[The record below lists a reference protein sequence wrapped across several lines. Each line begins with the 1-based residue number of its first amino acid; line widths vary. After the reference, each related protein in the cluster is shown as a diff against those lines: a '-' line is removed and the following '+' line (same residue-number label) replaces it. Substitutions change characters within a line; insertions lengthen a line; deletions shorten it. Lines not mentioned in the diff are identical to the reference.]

1 MGLYQEV
8 EQELVELD
16 ADGEIIDLV
25 LAALEGED
33 AVERVLEGEG
43 VKAPD
48 ATADDG
54 ERVPPVYL
62 QDITVSGFRGIGPKA
77 KLEIP
82 PGPGLT
88 VVVGRNGSGKSS
100 FAEGLEVL
108 LTGKSYRWEGKTVVW
123 KKGWRNLHQDDNPKI
138 SARFQV
144 EGKNRATVVERS
156 WSSPK
161 LEAGK
166 SSAQHPGEAVSD
178 LQGIGW
184 KEPLDLY
191 RPLLSYKELGII
203 ENSPSSLYDTLSKV
217 LGIGVLAQ
225 AMKTLANTRLARER
239 LAKEVDEELKDNI
252 LPRLEQLEDPR
263 ATRVV
268 EILKDIIDT
277 RLTRKKPAKEVD
289 EKRAISIAIRARS
302 GVRIPAKEIAEE
314 TGFRESDD
322 LIDEIR
328 KEEPAKEVVEA
339 SAMLVDAREA
349 DLADVEAREAYPE
362 EDEQRI
368 NLSRIGQRRVLYKKQ
383 LMVDAKQIDLLRLE
397 QLEEWI
403 LDSQSETTTPYQDLQ
418 TLINIKVPNQEQVI
432 EMAEGLNKAYTEWSS
447 LSGTEVENAEHL
459 VKILNLALEHY
470 DAHENKPCPVCGVGI
485 LDSSWRTSVEE
496 QIKILKESSQNYR
509 DAKNNLANVI
519 EKVKSLVE
527 PPQWPDTTIIDI
539 DSLVSIWD
547 QWSSLPKNK
556 SDIPEHLLL
565 LYSSVKDE
573 ADNVSEQASKMYS
586 EQEKQWSSALSEL
599 LPWISKARKAMYG
612 RTEIIDIKQAEE
624 NLKTV
629 NEKIRNTRWSPI
641 EEQALEIWK
650 KLRLE
655 SNVDLR
661 SVQLTGGR
669 LNRSVALGV
678 EVDNIKTDALSVV
691 SQGEINSM
699 ALSIFFP
706 RVMLPA
712 SPFRFLVIDDPIQ
725 SMDPARVDGLAR
737 VFAKVAESRQLIVFT
752 HDNRLPESL
761 RHLDIQHHCL
771 EVRRS
776 VKSKV
781 TIAEKRDPVI
791 QYFFEARSI
800 LKDNDIQE
808 DIARRVIPGFC
819 RSGLE
824 AACVEAVWRRWL
836 GKGKKHQAIEQKL
849 FEAKKLSQKA
859 SLALFDDVNKG
870 GKVFGKISGK
880 WEKRFAE
887 AFKYTNKG
895 THNSYSGD
903 LANLINDC
911 HSLAERLRR
920 YDP

>member
-16 ADGEIIDLV
+16 ADGHIINLV
-25 LAALEGED
+25 LAALEGKED
-33 AVERVLEGEG
+33 VERVLDGG
-43 VKAPD
+43 IVDAPD
-48 ATADDG
+48 TTSDNG
-54 ERVPPVYL
+54 ERVSPVYL
-62 QDITVSGFRGIGPKA
+62 QDITVSGFRGIGPEA
-77 KLEIP
+77 TLEIP

-108 LTGKSYRWEGKTVVW
+108 LTGESYRWEGKTVVW
-123 KKGWRNLHQDDNPKI
+123 KKGWRNLHQGDNPKI

-166 SSAQHPGEAVSD
+166 SSVQHPGEAVSD
-178 LQGIGW
+178 LDEIGW

-191 RPLLSYKELGII
+191 RPILSYKELGII

-217 LGIGVLAQ
+217 LGIGVIAQ
-225 AMKTLANTRLARER
+225 AMKTLANTRLAREG
-239 LAKEVDEELKDNI
+239 LVKEVDKELRDNI
-252 LPRLEQLEDPR
+252 LPRFEQLEDPR
-263 ATRVV
+263 AVRVV
-268 EILKDIIDT
+268 EILKDITDT
-277 RLTRKKPAKEVD
+277 RLTRKKLAKEVD
-289 EKRAISIAIRARS
+289 KERAFSIADRAQRV
-302 GVRIPAKEIAEE
+302 VRMPAMEVDEGPASASPDY
-314 TGFRESDD
+314 F
-322 LIDEIR
+322 IDETP
-328 KEEPAKEVVEA
+328 EEPAKEVDKG
-339 SAMLVDAREA
+339 LVSPFAIPAKFVDETYE
-349 DLADVEAREAYPE
+349 DLAKKAPVMKVKARKVYSKV
-362 EDEQRI
+362 DE
-368 NLSRIGQRRVLYKKQ
+368 KQ
-383 LMVDAKQIDLLRLE
+383 QIDFLRFE

-403 LDSQSETTTPYQDLQ
+403 LDSQTEATTPYQDLQ
-418 TLINIKVPNQEQVI
+418 TLMNIKVPNQEQVI
-432 EMAEGLNKAYTEWSS
+432 EIAEGLNKAYTEWSS

-485 LDSSWRTSVEE
+485 LDSSWRNDVEE
-496 QIKILKESSQNYR
+496 QIEKLKESSQNYR
-509 DAKNNLANVI
+509 NAKNSLASVI
-519 EKVKSLVE
+519 KETKSLVE

-547 QWSSLPKNK
+547 QWSSLPNKK
-556 SDIPEHLLL
+556 SDISEHLLS

-573 ADNVSEQASKMYS
+573 ANNVSKQASKMYS
-586 EQEKQWSSALSEL
+586 EQEKQWLSARSEL
-599 LPWISKARKAMYG
+599 LPWISKARKAMHG
-612 RTEIIDIKQAEE
+612 RIEIFNIKQAEE

-629 NEKIRNTRWSPI
+629 NENIRNTRWSPI
-641 EEQALEIWK
+641 EEQSLEIWK

-737 VFAKVAESRQLIVFT
+737 VFAKVAENRQLIVFT

-776 VKSKV
+776 PESKV
-781 TIAEKRDPVI
+781 TIAKKLDPVI
-791 QYFFEARSI
+791 QYFLDARSI
-800 LKDNDIQE
+800 LKDDDLRE
-808 DIARRVIPGFC
+808 EIAKRIIPGIC

-824 AACVEAVWRRWL
+824 AACIEALKRRWL
-836 GKGKKHQAIEQKL
+836 GGGKSHDFIEQELSK
-849 FEAKKLSQKA
+849 AKKLSQKISLVLFKDIDQA
-859 SLALFDDVNKG
+859 SKIV
-870 GKVFGKISGK
+870 GKISGR
-880 WEKRFAE
+880 WEKRLSD
-887 AFKYTNKG
+887 AFRDANQG
-895 THNSYSGD
+895 THNKYSGTLD
-903 LANLINDC
+903 NLINDC
-911 HSLAERLRR
+911 EKLSKKLRY
-920 YDP
+920 YDL